1 MSVTKEKIQA
11 GDQLNFVDPKSN
23 VGATEGY
30 CVQCGRK
37 VGANPWYAEV
47 INGGDIRLQ
56 DGTEYDTAS
65 DAGYMGCWP
74 VGNECAKSFAPN
86 ILFKMQKAGA

>member
-1 MSVTKEKIQA
+1 MATTTSKIQA
-11 GDQLNFVDPKSN
+11 GEQPNFAEPKSN
-23 VGATEGY
+23 VEWNENS

-37 VGANPWYAEV
+37 VGKNSWFVEV

-56 DGTEYDTAS
+56 DGIEYDISS
-65 DAGYMGCWP
+65 DPGYMGCWA

-86 ILFKMQKAGA
+86 LLFKMKGGN

>member
-1 MSVTKEKIQA
+1 MATTTVKIQA
-11 GDQLNFVDPKSN
+11 KESPNFAEPKGN
-23 VGATEGY
+23 VGFEDNF

-37 VGANPWYAEV
+37 VGKNAWYVEV

-56 DGTEYDTAS
+56 DGTEYDIS
-65 DAGYMGCWP
+65 NDRGYMGCWA

-86 ILFKMQKAGA
+86 LLFKMKGGN

>member
-1 MSVTKEKIQA
+1 MATAVKIQA
-11 GDQLNFVDPKSN
+11 GESVNFADPKSN
-23 VGATEGY
+23 VSATESY

-37 VGANPWYAEV
+37 VGANPWFVEI

-56 DGTEYDTAS
+56 DGTEADLS

-74 VGNECAKSFAPN
+74 VGNECAKEFASN
-86 ILFKMQKAGA
+86 LLFKMKGGN